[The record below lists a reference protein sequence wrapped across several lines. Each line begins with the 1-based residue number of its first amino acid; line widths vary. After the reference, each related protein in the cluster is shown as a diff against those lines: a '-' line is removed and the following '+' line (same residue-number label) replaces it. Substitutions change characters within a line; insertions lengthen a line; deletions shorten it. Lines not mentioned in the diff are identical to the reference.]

1 VKHVPQYE
9 EEAQMARKSYAKSTY
24 SIRLDGEVVKELQR
38 RAKEEQTTVGAL
50 IRRSIDGYLNERDAG
65 EELAQMEG
73 RIITTISRTISQLD
87 RHQLQTRRVADI
99 SVAQGEYLRRILA
112 LKYVGLGDGEDSAG
126 MLSRTRNGFMG
137 WLPKALSS
145 TGTVRRMIK
154 QVMEP
159 AFIVDEAPP
168 PSENG
173 SEGAEPSAGAAAAAS
188 V

>member
-1 VKHVPQYE
+1 
-9 EEAQMARKSYAKSTY
+9 MARKSYAKATY
-24 SIRLDGEVVKELQR
+24 STRLDGDVLKELQR

-65 EELAQMEG
+65 EALAGMED
-73 RIITTISRTISQLD
+73 RIIATVRKLD

-99 SVAQGEYLRRILA
+99 SVAQGEFIRRLLAKEHEPLRE
-112 LKYVGLGDGEDSAG
+112 GEDTTR
-126 MLSRTRNGFMG
+126 MLGRTWNGFRR
-137 WLPKALSS
+137 WLPMALSS
-145 TGTVRRMIK
+145 TGTVRQMIK

-159 AFIVDEAPP
+159 AFIVDEAPS

-173 SEGAEPSAGAAAAAS
+173 SEGVEPSAGAAADAS